1 MKENRYFR
9 NIALTVVLGIVLAVC
24 RVISAVLP
32 LAILPKLDIPN
43 LMLLFLVAI
52 LADHYFAAPGKEV
65 DVFTCLFAA
74 LTVGLLPLVSGFAG
88 AGEAVKLAAVGGI
101 GFFLTAWVFGSVE
114 DRLATGPAAKAAPV
128 FTALGLYLAA
138 QGFAGMIL

>member
-9 NIALTVVLGIVLAVC
+9 NIALTVVLGLALAAA
-24 RVISAVLP
+24 RVIAALMP
-32 LAILPKLDIPN
+32 LAILPKLDIPG

-52 LADHYFAAPGKEV
+52 LADHYFAAPGKDV
-65 DVFTCLFAA
+65 DVFTGLFAA

-88 AGEAVKLAAVGGI
+88 AGEALKLAAVGGI
-101 GFFLTAWVFGSVE
+101 GFFLTAWVFTTLE
-114 DRLATGPAAKAAPV
+114 DRLATGPAANAAPV

-138 QGFAGMIL
+138 QCFAGMIL